1 MENKLSRPDYKRIF
15 MDIIERKFPDK
26 KDEYLSILNKENFS
40 VIDIIEIN
48 KKIFGNNEK
57 NLTFNQKQRSYSK
70 SDILKILDFQKKN
83 KLNNIQLAIH
93 FKLSRNTVGKWKKI
107 FLV

>member
-1 MENKLSRPDYKRIF
+1 MENKLNTPDYKQIF
-15 MDIIERKFPDK
+15 IDIIEQKFPDK
-26 KDEYLSILNKENFS
+26 NDEYVSILNKEKFS
-40 VIDIIEIN
+40 VMEIIEIN
-48 KKIFGNNEK
+48 KMIFGTNEQ

-83 KLNNIQLAIH
+83 RLNNTKLAMH
-93 FKLSRNTVGKWKKI
+93 FKLSRNTVAKWKKT